1 MNVTACDNAA
11 SDYKN
16 GVAYAIK
23 NLNLPSVAMYIGAG
37 HGGWPGWNANLC

>member
-1 MNVTACDNAA
+1 MNVTACANTP

-23 NLNLPSVAMYIGAG
+23 NLNLPNVAMYIDAG
-37 HGGWPGWNANLC
+37 DGGWLG